1 MYSSIYIHTYIH
13 TYIYIYVI
21 ICVIICVH
29 HYIPMISPEGLV
41 FFHQFLQEWM
51 EFHVMHG
58 NMAESPWNCP
68 VLVEILGKMATYH
81 LVI

>member
-1 MYSSIYIHTYIH
+1 
-13 TYIYIYVI
+13 
-21 ICVIICVH
+21 
-29 HYIPMISPEGLV
+29 MISPEGLV

-68 VLVEILGKMATYH
+68 VLVENMWEKWRLTIWLFNIA
-81 LVI
+81 VV